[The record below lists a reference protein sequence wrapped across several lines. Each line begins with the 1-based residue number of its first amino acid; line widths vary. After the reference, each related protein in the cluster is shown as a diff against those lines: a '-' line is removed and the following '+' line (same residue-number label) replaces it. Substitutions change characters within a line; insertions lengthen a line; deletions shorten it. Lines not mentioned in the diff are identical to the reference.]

1 VRSASVA
8 GTRHL
13 DTELLYRPEGISAIR
28 DYVAQVKAEALIA
41 LSEKHILWLSRERMA
56 FDGLAKVLLP
66 PYETLDRLRS
76 KLTQAT
82 LARQV
87 GLDVLPTHVLRVPE
101 DAAQVPIEH
110 FPLCLRPTGDDAV
123 EPMFK
128 VEVINSPQELQ
139 SRLAACR
146 IVDSILGQ
154 PFRSLPTLVVHGISS
169 EDGEP
174 LHLAA
179 FLADRKFEGVALRL
193 RKTELPLKIGQRLR
207 EFGRLVGL
215 TGAYHYDL
223 LYDLAGAQYYF
234 LEVNPRLGG
243 TTDKVIWLDYDE
255 PALCLESYVYKTGPP
270 HRRFHIAR
278 SHVVSK
284 RALLKHMVCAL
295 RGGLQDIDYPPVGR
309 WRHVLDSAVDLLLA
323 RDSVFDFQDLVGTYS
338 IHFRRPSPRL

>member
-1 VRSASVA
+1 MSFITSTAEVPLANKKTLSPTSPHKRLVYAGAFGPPFLAFARSCHARGVEVYLLEIGPHADVRSASVA

-13 DTELLYRPEGISAIR
+13 DTALLYRPEGISAIR

-41 LSEKHILWLSRERMA
+41 LSENHILWLSRERMA

-154 PFRSLPTLVVHGISS
+154 PFRSLPTLVVH
-169 EDGEP
+169 
-174 LHLAA
+174 
-179 FLADRKFEGVALRL
+179 
-193 RKTELPLKIGQRLR
+193 
-207 EFGRLVGL
+207 
-215 TGAYHYDL
+215 
-223 LYDLAGAQYYF
+223 
-234 LEVNPRLGG
+234 
-243 TTDKVIWLDYDE
+243 
-255 PALCLESYVYKTGPP
+255 
-270 HRRFHIAR
+270 
-278 SHVVSK
+278 
-284 RALLKHMVCAL
+284 
-295 RGGLQDIDYPPVGR
+295 
-309 WRHVLDSAVDLLLA
+309 
-323 RDSVFDFQDLVGTYS
+323 
-338 IHFRRPSPRL
+338 